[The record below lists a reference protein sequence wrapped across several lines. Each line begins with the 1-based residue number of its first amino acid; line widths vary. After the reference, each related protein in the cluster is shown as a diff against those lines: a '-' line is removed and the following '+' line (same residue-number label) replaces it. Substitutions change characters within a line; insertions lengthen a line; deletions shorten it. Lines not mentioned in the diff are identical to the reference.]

1 MVSKRAALVIFM
13 LAAIGISL
21 ITFSGTDAQPE
32 ASPAAGSPAATPIRI
47 GGADPSPVS
56 VVQPSDLPAC
66 FECYFGLWE
75 LTVTGQVEVAPVAA
89 RLQAYVTSGSITV
102 TPDGGTHMENTDLFR
117 WPVNETATVSAQE
130 GTATAYLLG
139 LVPGRDAS
147 NIQGLRLLGG
157 AAFHA
162 QSEQD
167 YDFIIGKVTLDEN
180 SDPLLF
186 DPDIWPAILDVTEGE
201 VETTTA
207 LVSLGANYPVIDVSS
222 FDEFSAGVEILLP
235 ATLVQITRT
244 AGSDS
249 NVVIWYAGI
258 SSPAP
263 VGSPGCSWAC
273 RK

>member
-21 ITFSGTDAQPE
+21 LLFSSTDAQPV
-32 ASPAAGSPAATPIRI
+32 ASPEAGTPFATPIRI
-47 GGADPSPVS
+47 GGANPSPVNQ
-56 VVQPSDLPAC
+56 VQPPDLPAC

-89 RLQAYVTSGSITV
+89 QLQAYVISGSVTV
-102 TPDGGTHMENTDLFR
+102 NPDGGTHMENEDMFR
-117 WPVNETATVSAQE
+117 WPKNQTATVSAQ
-130 GTATAYLLG
+130 GDTATVYILG

-157 AAFHA
+157 TAFHA

-167 YDFIIGKVTLDEN
+167 YEFIIGKVTLDEQ
-180 SDPLLF
+180 SAPLIF

-207 LVSLGANYPVIDVSS
+207 PVSLAPDYPVIDVSS
-222 FDEFSAGVEILLP
+222 FDEFSAGVHVLLP

-244 AGSDS
+244 PGSDG

-258 SSPAP
+258 SSQTP
-263 VGSPGCSWAC
+263 VGAPGCGWYC